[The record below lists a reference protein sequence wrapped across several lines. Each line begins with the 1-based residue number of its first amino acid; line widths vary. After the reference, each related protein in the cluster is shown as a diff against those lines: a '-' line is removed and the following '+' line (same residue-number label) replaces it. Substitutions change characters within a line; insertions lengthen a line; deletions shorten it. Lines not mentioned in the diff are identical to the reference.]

1 MKGIFS
7 ILWTLRATVQTLVFL
22 HIGRVE
28 GNIVG
33 CMDKAFREYDPYATV
48 ADGSACQTLH
58 VAGCMDQFDV
68 DYNPSATTSD
78 PDACAGVSFHD
89 SLVAEAQSIES
100 MLGVK
105 QMTSALYITEQEA
118 REDLLEQAA
127 AELSSLREELDAM
140 EDQQRDELDAATA
153 ASVLEAQKDQGIQE
167 AYLYLSKKPEGI
179 EGTLNAMGEDVAR
192 MDKQIERWSLDSSE
206 LNKYYA
212 EHPRMKALANDFP
225 LPEAP
230 PVYRDYEQAQID
242 SKLRI

>member
-1 MKGIFS
+1 M
-7 ILWTLRATVQTLVFL
+7 QTLVFL

-153 ASVLEAQKDQGIQE
+153 ASR
-167 AYLYLSKKPEGI
+167 LSFFI
-179 EGTLNAMGEDVAR
+179 ENLCVAPPDLRDLGAGTLNRSRSAG
-192 MDKQIERWSLDSSE
+192 
-206 LNKYYA
+206 
-212 EHPRMKALANDFP
+212 H
-225 LPEAP
+225 EAD
-230 PVYRDYEQAQID
+230 RTR
-242 SKLRI
+242 LGR